1 MDILN
6 SVFGSSI
13 IVGGIFPMI
22 FFGLMDFLFRY
33 FSIKIPF
40 QNVFLFTSFGG
51 MIAMGILSYFLF
63 GINSGNYIEIFT
75 KNNYDTIFIGGILGV
90 IWTLAIFSMG
100 FAYEKLNANGSQI
113 IPIASASGLLTSV
126 LSIVILGETGNLYYL
141 FLSAFIIFAGVLFL
155 QKAEI
160 INVSEKVSK
169 NNISNFLPIFVGG
182 IIPLIS
188 FGVLNTMFKAYYE
201 LNSGALGI
209 IMGATGIIL
218 SLIVQIVRNQ
228 KLRFEPKFLLTGI
241 VWAIAVASLGYG
253 FYPLMGK
260 ASILLPIA
268 GASPL
273 ISVLLVAIFLDE
285 KVNWNYIV
293 IGSILIFSGVISLH
307 IFL

>member
-1 MDILN
+1 MDIISGVL
-6 SVFGSSI
+6 GSSI
-13 IVGGIFPMI
+13 IIGGIFPMI

-33 FSIKIPF
+33 FSVKIPF
-40 QNVFLFTSFGG
+40 QNVFLFTAIGG
-51 MIAMGILSYFLF
+51 TIAMSILSYFLF
-63 GINSGNYIEIFT
+63 DITADNYKEIFS
-75 KNNYDTIFIGGILGV
+75 KNNYDTIFIGIILGA

-100 FAYEKLNANGSQI
+100 FAYEKLNANGAQI

-141 FLSAFIIFAGVLFL
+141 FVSAFIIFVGVLIL

-160 INVSEKVSK
+160 ISDKKSENLKT
-169 NNISNFLPIFVGG
+169 INFLPILVGG

-209 IMGATGIIL
+209 VMGCTGIIL
-218 SLIVQIVRNQ
+218 SLLVQIIRKQ
-228 KLRFEPKFLLTGI
+228 KLQYEPKLLITG
-241 VWAIAVASLGYG
+241 VAWAIAVASLGYG
-253 FYPLMGK
+253 FSPLMGK

-273 ISVLLVAIFLDE
+273 VSVILVAISLDE
-285 KVNWNYIV
+285 KVDWKYITF
-293 IGSILIFSGVISLH
+293 GSVLIFSGVLALH
-307 IFL
+307 LFL